1 MKRIF
6 AVLLAVLTLTA
17 VMAGCGSSA
26 PALKMGLGV
35 DAYYDTVSSA
45 TEEAN
50 GKISTVVTV
59 AAVLLDA
66 EGKIVKCDLDTLD
79 VAVAFTTAGEASVAN
94 EFKTKYEQGKDYN
107 MVAYGGAA
115 KEWFEQAD
123 AFCAVVEGKTVAEVK
138 ALLAADGYKGN
149 DEVITAGCTIGVA
162 DFVRAVEKACNN
174 AEDSAATANDALNV
188 GIVATA
194 SPKNASDEG
203 NGSVK
208 LEVAVAGAAVNAE
221 GKVTAMVNDGVDS
234 TAEFTA
240 AGEAVTD
247 KAKALSTKLELGDN
261 YGMVAYGGAAKEWY
275 DQAAAFDAIC
285 VGKTSSEI
293 AGLVVD
299 GYKGTEEVISAGCT
313 IGIANMA
320 GACAKA
326 AK

>member
-1 MKRIF
+1 MKRIL
-6 AVLLAVLTLTA
+6 AVLLAVLTLTV
-17 VMAGCGSSA
+17 VMAGCGTSA
-26 PALKMGLGV
+26 PALKLGLGV
-35 DAYYDTVSSA
+35 DAYYDTVASA
-45 TEEAN
+45 SEEAN
-50 GKISTVVTV
+50 GKITTVVTA

-66 EGKIVKCDLDTLD
+66 DGKIVKCDIDTLD
-79 VAVAFTTAGEASVAN
+79 AAAAFTTAGEAVVAN
-94 EFKTKYEQGKDYN
+94 EFKTKYELGKDYG
-107 MVAYGGAA
+107 MVAYAGAT
-115 KEWFEQAD
+115 KEWFEQVD
-123 AFCAVVEGKTVAEVK
+123 AFCALVEGKTVAEVK

-149 DEVITAGCTIGVA
+149 DAVISAGCTIGVA

-174 AEDSAATANDALNV
+174 AKDSAATANDTLNV

-194 SPKNASDEG
+194 TAKNASDEA

-208 LEVAVAGAAVNAE
+208 LEVAVAAATVNA
-221 GKVTAMVNDGVDS
+221 GKVTAMVNDAVDS
-234 TAEFTA
+234 TAEFTT

-247 KAKALSTKLELGDN
+247 KATALSTKLELSDS

-275 DQAAAFDAIC
+275 DQAAAFDTVC

-299 GYKGTEEVISAGCT
+299 GYKGTEEVINAGCT

-320 GACAKA
+320 AACAKA